1 MGRDDMIHVMHL
13 LESGDGDR
21 IDLLARAYAKYSKLD
36 NVFVFVKTGGEIT
49 EKMRQDGA
57 KVYVLNGSTDT
68 SFSTFEEI
76 SRILLKHEI
85 DTVVVQDELPLLHF
99 YGRSLQMVKKDLR
112 VIPFL
117 HNNPENYETR
127 GYLADKAMKMVVMQS
142 FQNAP
147 KVIAATVEIQ
157 DTAIKVLGIKPDKVS
172 VLAHMSLDKPQE
184 FAAEL
189 DAVLRS
195 EKI

>member
-1 MGRDDMIHVMHL
+1 MRHIMHL

-49 EKMRQDGA
+49 EEMRRDGA
-57 KVYVLNGSTDT
+57 KVYVLNGSKDT

-76 SRILLKHEI
+76 SRIMLHHEI

-99 YGRSLQMVKKDLR
+99 YGRSLQMVKKDLQ
-112 VIPFL
+112 VIPIL

-142 FQNAP
+142 FQNAS
-147 KVIAATVEIQ
+147 KVIAASAEIAERATEVL
-157 DTAIKVLGIKPDKVS
+157 DIKADKICVLKH
-172 VLAHMSLDKPQE
+172 ASLDAISE
-184 FAAEL
+184 FTTEL
-189 DAVLRS
+189 DAALAGV
-195 EKI
+195 

>member
-1 MGRDDMIHVMHL
+1 MHL

-49 EKMRQDGA
+49 EEMRQDGA
-57 KVYVLNGSTDT
+57 KVYVLNGSKDT

-76 SRILLKHEI
+76 SRIMLKYEI

-142 FQNAP
+142 FQNAS

-157 DTAIKVLGIKPDKVS
+157 DTATKVLGIKPDKIS

-189 DAVLRS
+189 DAVLRL